1 MTSRL
6 CRVRLLMAFVTAAL
20 LWAWPAESA
29 GRRRCA
35 PPQLPPGVEVGAAKI
50 RYTRDCL
57 PFVRTPAKRT
67 RRLPGFPYR
76 SRFVRVDGLRMAYVD
91 EGPRDG
97 EVVLLMHGEPSW
109 SYLYRKMIPILV
121 EAGFRV
127 IAPDLI
133 GMGRSDKPV
142 EFGRYRYLQHV
153 AWVEQFMDAVPHG
166 SGVRGLRAVTL
177 FCQDWGSLIGLR
189 VVGNRPERFARVVVA
204 NGRLPVV
211 PAALQLVQLP
221 DPPLLDPSL
230 AFPFV
235 EGESCTSG
243 DLTCF
248 GRWARYALTSPNLRA
263 SEVVEAI
270 TTTTL
275 ANDERR
281 SYDAPFPALVYMAGP
296 RVFPSLINTLGEAP
310 TNVAARAVFDA
321 FTRPVLTLF
330 GRRDPNLGTDAVQAE
345 MRDRV
350 PGAAGQAHHA
360 YPDAHHFIQEDEGPD
375 LARRVVEFIR
385 SNPH

>member
-1 MTSRL
+1 MR
-6 CRVRLLMAFVTAAL
+6 TAVLGLAL
-20 LWAWPAESA
+20 LLVFTSA
-29 GRRRCA
+29 AAARRCPA
-35 PPQLPPGVEVGAAKI
+35 PELPPGVELGDAKL

-57 PFVRTPAKRT
+57 PFVRTPKRFT
-67 RRLPGFPYR
+67 KKLDGFPYR
-76 SRFVRVDGLRMAYVD
+76 SRFVSVDGLRMAYVD

-109 SYLYRKMIPILV
+109 SYLYRSMIPILV

-142 EFGRYRYLQHV
+142 EFGRFRYLQHV
-153 AWVEQFMDAVPHG
+153 AWVEAFLDAVP
-166 SGVRGLRAVTL
+166 SVRRAKAPRGLQNVTL
-177 FCQDWGSLIGLR
+177 FCQDWGSLISLR

-211 PAALQLVQLP
+211 PRVIQLVTLP
-221 DPPLLDPSL
+221 NPPLLNPSL
-230 AFPFV
+230 PFPL
-235 EGESCTSG
+235 G
-243 DLTCF
+243 DEPCASEDFSCF
-248 GRWARYALTSPNLRA
+248 GRWATYALTSPNLRP
-263 SEVVEAI
+263 SEVVETL
-270 TTTTL
+270 TTSELTD
-275 ANDERR
+275 AERAA
-281 SYDAPFPALVYMAGP
+281 YDAPYPALVYLTGP

-321 FTRPVLTLF
+321 FEKPVLTLF

-350 PGAAGQAHHA
+350 PGAAGQPHHV

-375 LARRVVEFIR
+375 LSRRVVEFMR
-385 SNPH
+385 ANPR